1 MTMVWSLF
9 GAEET
14 AVVEVSYVITRV
26 DGSFV
31 HQVIENTF
39 VFLPINLTGTVVAQ
53 QLFRRRKI
61 RDVTV
66 TDATNLIEEIRQIG
80 AFCKPCQLAAV
91 ADAHID
97 QRPHM
102 MCLEQLKK
110 LLSTFLCKTYGVQC
124 NHLSSKN
131 CCKVTYFF
139 VNMQVLGKKN

>member
-1 MTMVWSLF
+1 MHNLHVLGILALEVFGKEATMTMFGSLF

-61 RDVTV
+61 RDVAV
-66 TDATNLIEEIRQIG
+66 TDVADLLEEIR
-80 AFCKPCQLAAV
+80 
-91 ADAHID
+91 
-97 QRPHM
+97 
-102 MCLEQLKK
+102 
-110 LLSTFLCKTYGVQC
+110 
-124 NHLSSKN
+124 
-131 CCKVTYFF
+131 
-139 VNMQVLGKKN
+139 